1 MYILILYAGLSAREE
16 EEARDRD
23 WNALMAM
30 KQQDSGKKRTWDTM
44 GQARSPLTEGDFN
57 GNGSRGGEPIPL
69 IMKCVP

>member
-30 KQQDSGKKRTWDTM
+30 KDSGKKRSWDTM
-44 GQARSPLTEGDFN
+44 GNARSPLTEGDFN
-57 GNGSRGGEPIPL
+57 GNGSRGEPIPYS
-69 IMKCVP
+69 P